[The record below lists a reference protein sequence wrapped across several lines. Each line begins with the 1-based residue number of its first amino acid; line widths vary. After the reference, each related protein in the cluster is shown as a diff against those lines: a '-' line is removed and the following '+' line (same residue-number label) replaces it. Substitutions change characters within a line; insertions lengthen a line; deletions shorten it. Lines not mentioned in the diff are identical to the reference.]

1 MEKDLV
7 LLKADKDAEAAA
19 NVLGFSALLFLERD
33 IVHLTGAN
41 KAALL
46 QAAQKARQQKLPT
59 VYRASDPETLRFVLE
74 KVPVDFVYG
83 LEQLHDRDSLHYPRS
98 GLDHVLCKIAADEGK
113 TIAFAFSELL
123 HDEKNRAL
131 LLRRMAFNIRLCK
144 KYKVKML
151 LGSFAT
157 QKEELRSRKDLE
169 AFFRLLER
177 FSF

>member
-7 LLKADKDAEAAA
+7 LLKADKEAEAAA

-33 IVHLTGAN
+33 IAHLTGAN

-46 QAAQKARQQKLPT
+46 QAAKKARQQKLLSI
-59 VYRASDPETLRFVLE
+59 YRASDPETLRFVLE
-74 KVPVDFVYG
+74 KVPVDIVYG
-83 LEQLHDRDSLHYPRS
+83 LEHVHDRDSLHYPRS
-98 GLDHVLCKIAADEGK
+98 GLDHVLCKIAAEEGK
-113 TIAFAFSELL
+113 TLAFAFSELL
-123 HDEKNRAL
+123 HDEKNRPL
-131 LLRRMAFNIRLCK
+131 LLRRMAFNLRLCK

-169 AFFRLLER
+169 SFFRLLER